1 MAKLRASLVV
11 AIVAASSA
19 VVFAR
24 ADISITPIP
33 SEGRILVSFTARDSW
48 TMNTRD
54 FLQIGT
60 MVIYDYVV
68 ELRRPGFLPLGL
80 VDSTLARTPV
90 ASTAQYNTLTRKYT
104 VQRLRNGRI
113 FRSET
118 AAAESDVRE
127 WLTTFDQVELEPT
140 SALEPNI
147 EYYVQ
152 IVLSV
157 RPRRSV
163 PSLYALLPFGREEN
177 SGRKFFTY
185 LK

>member
-1 MAKLRASLVV
+1 MAKLRALLIV

-48 TMNTRD
+48 NLNTREV
-54 FLQIGT
+54 LRTGA

-68 ELRRPGFLPLGL
+68 ELKKPSLPIFGL
-80 VDSTLARTPV
+80 FDSVLARMPV
-90 ASTAQYNTLTRKYT
+90 TSTAQYNTLTRKYT
-104 VQRLRNGRI
+104 VQRLRNGST

-118 AAAESDVRE
+118 AAVEADVRE

-140 SALEPNI
+140 SALEPNV

-152 IVLSV
+152 VVLSV

-163 PSLYALLPFGREEN
+163 PSLYSLLPFGHEEN
-177 SGRKFFTY
+177 AGRKYLTY
-185 LK
+185 IK